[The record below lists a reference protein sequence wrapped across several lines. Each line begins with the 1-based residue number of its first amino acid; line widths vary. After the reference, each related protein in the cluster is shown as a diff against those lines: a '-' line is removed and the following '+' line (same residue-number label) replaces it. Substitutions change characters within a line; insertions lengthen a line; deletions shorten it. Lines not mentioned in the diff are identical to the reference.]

1 MRGGHAGL
9 LLICL
14 SLVLL
19 PPAMLAQETGQVCAQ
34 SFDDRDGDGLR
45 DPDERA
51 IAHGVSAGLQNLAG
65 VTIASRLQEDSPFAA
80 DGLLCFDDLP
90 AGDYQITLRSAE
102 FTMTT
107 AAVFSASVSPGSAPA
122 LVEFGLQPLQVAEP
136 RPGAARLKID
146 DALVEAVLRA
156 LVGGAVAVAIL
167 SVIGLL
173 TFLAIFRRRSS
184 PKTGPESNRQAE
196 A

>member
-1 MRGGHAGL
+1 MRGGL
-9 LLICL
+9 LWICL
-14 SLVLL
+14 SLALL

-34 SFDDRDGDGLR
+34 SFEDRDGDGLR

-51 IAHGVSAGLQNLAG
+51 IAHGVSAGLGNLAG
-65 VTIASRLQEDSPFAA
+65 ITIAARLLEDSPFAA

-102 FTMTT
+102 FTITT
-107 AAVFSASVSPGSAPA
+107 AAVYSASVSPGAAPA
-122 LVEFGLQPLQVAEP
+122 LVEFGLQPLQAAEP
-136 RPGAARLKID
+136 SPGASRLTVD
-146 DALVEAVLRA
+146 VALVEAVLRA
-156 LVGGAVAVAIL
+156 LAGGAVAVAIL

-184 PKTGPESNRQAE
+184 PKTGPKGNGQTE